1 MIVRDALGAESPS
14 RVASIPI
21 MDSDLRKQGLD
32 NDDFENE
39 LRGDD
44 AHMDDVSL
52 NFDQDIMSSVKNFEE
67 SVPNDFKVDFDF
79 TQQEN

>member
-1 MIVRDALGAESPS
+1 VRDALNAESPS

-44 AHMDDVSL
+44 NHMDDVSL

-67 SVPNDFKVDFDF
+67 SVQNDFKVDFDF